1 MLAVSTQD
9 CGSCRVGSN
18 PTGRTKKGETMFWYV
33 KEEGWNYQAL
43 HGPFET
49 KEEAKCWKQSN
60 CDNVT
65 YRIFNS
71 KDLLQPV

>member
-1 MLAVSTQD
+1 
-9 CGSCRVGSN
+9 
-18 PTGRTKKGETMFWYV
+18 MFWYV

-49 KEEAKCWKQSN
+49 KEEAKCWKHSN